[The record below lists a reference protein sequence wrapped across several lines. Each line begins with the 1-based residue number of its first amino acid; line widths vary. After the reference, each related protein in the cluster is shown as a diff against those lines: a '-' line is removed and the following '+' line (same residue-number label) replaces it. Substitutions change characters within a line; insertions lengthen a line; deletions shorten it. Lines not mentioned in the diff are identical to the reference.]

1 LVAEQAPKVQAR
13 GVFKIFGPSPDEAL
27 GLFRSGRSKDDI
39 HRETGNILAVAD
51 VSFDV
56 EPGETFV
63 VMGLSGSG
71 KSTLIRCINRLIDP
85 TAGEIR
91 IGEED
96 IVAAGR
102 ERLREIRLNTIAM
115 VFQHFALFPHMSVAD
130 NAGYGLKARGVA
142 ADERRER
149 ALEALDKVGLRSW
162 ADSYPESLS
171 GGMQQRVGLA
181 RALTVG
187 PEILLMDEPFSALD
201 PLIRRDMQDELVEL
215 QRELRMTIV
224 FITHDLHEALKL
236 GDHVAI
242 MKEGRFVQVG
252 VPEEIVS
259 GPADPYVSAFT
270 QDVDRGRVLTADSV
284 MKRSDLLVE
293 GHDTVRTAAARMREL
308 REPALFLAD
317 RQDRPLGLV
326 LEEDVVR
333 AVRDRQNDLKAI
345 MRADFPRASP
355 DTYLADLYDLCTS
368 GVPIAIVDAH
378 ERIRGIVHPLDV
390 FAEISPRD
398 NGAAAEER
406 VEQAP
411 AP

>member
-1 LVAEQAPKVQAR
+1 VPDQPPKIQAR
-13 GVFKIFGPSPDEAL
+13 GVFKIFGPDPQEAL
-27 GLFRSGRSKDDI
+27 ALFRAGRSKDDI
-39 HRETGNILAVAD
+39 HRDTGNILAVAD

-56 EPGETFV
+56 EEGETFV

-85 TAGEIR
+85 TAGEIL
-91 IGEED
+91 IGGED
-96 IVAAGR
+96 IAAVDHA
-102 ERLREIRLNTIAM
+102 RLRAIRLKKIAM

-130 NAGYGLKARGVA
+130 NAAYGLKARGLA
-142 ADERRER
+142 AGERRER
-149 ALEALDKVGLRSW
+149 AIEALDKVGLKSW

-181 RALTVG
+181 RALAVG

-270 QDVDRGRVLTADSV
+270 QDVDRGRVLTVESV
-284 MKRSDLLVE
+284 MKRTDVLVE
-293 GHDTVRTAAARMREL
+293 GRDSVRTAAARMREL
-308 REPALFLAD
+308 REDAIYLAD
-317 RQDRPLGLV
+317 RDDRPLGLV
-326 LEEDVVR
+326 LEADVVR
-333 AVRDRQNDLKAI
+333 AIRDKQNDLKAV
-345 MRADFPRASP
+345 MRADFPRTGP
-355 DTYLADLYDLCTS
+355 DTPLAEVYDLCAS
-368 GVPIAIVDAH
+368 GLPIAVVGPRG
-378 ERIRGIVHPLDV
+378 RIRGVVHPLDV

-398 NGAAAEER
+398 NGAAEPPAE
-406 VEQAP
+406 P
-411 AP
+411 AEAL

>member
-1 LVAEQAPKVQAR
+1 MTDQPPKIQAR
-13 GVFKIFGPSPDEAL
+13 GVFKVFGPDPQEAL
-27 GLFRSGRSKDDI
+27 ALFRAGRSKDDI
-39 HRETGNILAVAD
+39 HRDTGNILAVAD

-56 EPGETFV
+56 EEGETFV

-71 KSTLIRCINRLIDP
+71 KSTLIRCVNRLIDP

-96 IVAAGR
+96 IAAADAA
-102 ERLREIRLNTIAM
+102 RLREIRLNKIAM

-130 NAGYGLKARGVA
+130 NAGYGLKARGIGA
-142 ADERRER
+142 EERRER
-149 ALEALDKVGLRSW
+149 ALAALDKVGLRNW
-162 ADSYPESLS
+162 ADSYPDNLS

-181 RALTVG
+181 RALAVG

-215 QRELRMTIV
+215 QRDLKMTIV

-242 MKEGRFVQVG
+242 MKAGRFIQVG

-270 QDVDRGRVLTADSV
+270 QDVDRGRVLTVESV
-284 MKRSDLLVE
+284 MKRTDVLVE
-293 GHDTVRTAAARMREL
+293 GRDSVRTAAARMREL
-308 REPALFLAD
+308 REDAIYVAD
-317 RQDRPLGLV
+317 REDRPLGLV
-326 LEEDVVR
+326 LEADVVH
-333 AVRDRQNDLKAI
+333 AMRDKQNDLKAV
-345 MRADFPRASP
+345 MRADFPRTTA
-355 DTYLADLYDLCTS
+355 DTALAEVYELCTS
-368 GVPIAIVDAH
+368 GLPIAVVGPRG
-378 ERIRGIVHPLDV
+378 RIRGVVHPLDV

-398 NGAAAEER
+398 NGAAAEPPAER
-406 VEQAP
+406 AEAV
-411 AP
+411 